1 MWGKHHESKTPSRPT
16 SPRAAD
22 YSSGSSCPATGK
34 PQPRLASLSTPPGQ
48 VEPLIGDGAAES
60 ARPICPAKRCRGES
74 TAAVGQHDATR
85 PTTNAQVDTAYEPG
99 CLHTASAD
107 AQCIAGGAV
116 EGDCPGPPG
125 SPISTHSPSSH
136 ASRHKYIPTLRKRL
150 KPHGCHAAPHTS
162 SNPSKSSG
170 GLHTAREVRQP
181 LSPWA
186 SSAREVVRSVASA

>member
-34 PQPRLASLSTPPGQ
+34 PQPRLASLGIPPGQ

-74 TAAVGQHDATR
+74 SAAVGQHDATR
-85 PTTNAQVDTAYEPG
+85 PTTNAPVDTAYEPG

-116 EGDCPGPPG
+116 EGDCPGPPRVAHQHPFPQFACLTTQVHPNTQETAQTPRMPC
-125 SPISTHSPSSH
+125 SATHLEQPI
-136 ASRHKYIPTLRKRL
+136 
-150 KPHGCHAAPHTS
+150 
-162 SNPSKSSG
+162 
-170 GLHTAREVRQP
+170 
-181 LSPWA
+181 
-186 SSAREVVRSVASA
+186 EVVRRSPYRP